1 MTAISGKPGLT
12 SDERKG
18 GMRYLLWILKFALFL
33 LAFLF
38 MVKNADT
45 VTVHYYLGGV
55 SHAPL
60 FLVLAVAFGA
70 GVACGLFAGLA
81 RIFRQRREIVAL
93 KSRLPQTESN
103 PAAVEAQSKLQNEF
117 QA

>member
-1 MTAISGKPGLT
+1 MPGLT

-18 GMRYLLWILKFALFL
+18 AMRYLLWILKLTLFL

-38 MVKNADT
+38 MVKNTDT
-45 VTVHYYLGGV
+45 VTVHYYLGRE
-55 SHAPL
+55 SQAPL

-93 KSRLPQTESN
+93 NRKLGEDETHRRD
-103 PAAVEAQSKLQNEF
+103 VEAQSKLQNEF
-117 QA
+117 QV